1 MFKIKE
7 LADLFADACIRDEAG
22 NLMFLSLYGR
32 DTAIQQLYAA
42 FYLKA
47 TEGGFDQVHLVD
59 DRGLQHI
66 AFVGQA
72 DRLTKISGRL
82 PKANLFGNLVHTWIY
97 DPVVLRPDMA
107 NRTAWLL
114 AIQEGDDD
122 LQTVL
127 DARIWEAYRQLSPV
141 PLLDH
146 WREPVVMGMADCVT
160 FLSRTPYPPLG
171 KASACRITLGEQFVP
186 RVSGMVRD
194 GTLVLEASH
203 DPR

>member
-7 LADLFADACIRDEAG
+7 LSDLFADACIRDEHG

-59 DRGLQHI
+59 ETGQQHL

-97 DPVVLRPDMA
+97 DPAVLRPDMA
-107 NRTAWLL
+107 NRAAWLL
-114 AIQEGDDD
+114 AIQEGEDD
-122 LQTVL
+122 LQSVL

-146 WREPVVMGMADCVT
+146 WREPVVNVMADCIT
-160 FLSRTPYPPLG
+160 YLSQTPYPPLG
-171 KASACRITLGEQFVP
+171 KVSACRISLGEQFVP
-186 RVSGMVRD
+186 RVSSMVRD
-194 GTLVLEASH
+194 GALVLEASH